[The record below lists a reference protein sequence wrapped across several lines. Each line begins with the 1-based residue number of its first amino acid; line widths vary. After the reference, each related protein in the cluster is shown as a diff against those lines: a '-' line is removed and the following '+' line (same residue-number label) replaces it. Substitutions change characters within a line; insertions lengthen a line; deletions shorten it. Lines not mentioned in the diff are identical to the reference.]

1 MAEDISEASGSPQEP
16 GAGRKRITW
25 NPAKND
31 QLKRE
36 RGIAFETI
44 AYYLEQAQVLAVT
57 AHPNPDRYPHQR
69 LFVFNI
75 NDYIYLVPFVE
86 SDTEIFLKT
95 IIPSRKATRA
105 WLGRRPPH
113 DTAHDA

>member
-1 MAEDISEASGSPQEP
+1 MAEDSTETPGSHQDP
-16 GAGRKRITW
+16 GARGKRLRW
-25 NPAKND
+25 NPAKNE

-44 AYYLEQAQVLAVT
+44 AAYLAQGRVLAVT
-57 AHPNPDRYPHQR
+57 AHANPARYPHQR
-69 LFVFNI
+69 MLVCEI

-86 SDTEIFLKT
+86 SATDMFLQT

-105 WLGRRPPH
+105 WLRRRPPH
-113 DTAHDA
+113 DPAHEA

>member
-1 MAEDISEASGSPQEP
+1 VSAPDAPGNGASGM
-16 GAGRKRITW
+16 KRITW
-25 NPAKND
+25 NAAKND

-44 AYYLEQAQVLAVT
+44 AYYLEQGRTLAVT
-57 AHPNPDRYPHQR
+57 AHPNPTRYPNQR
-69 LFVFNI
+69 VFVFQI

-86 SDTEIFLKT
+86 SDTEVFLKT

-105 WLGRRPPH
+105 WLGRRSPD
-113 DTAHDA
+113 DTAHDS

>member
-1 MAEDISEASGSPQEP
+1 MAEDSAEAPERPQEP

-25 NPAKND
+25 NPAKNE

-44 AYYLEQAQVLAVT
+44 AYYLEQGRVLAVT
-57 AHPNPDRYPHQR
+57 AHHNPDQYPNQR
-69 LFVFNI
+69 LFVFQI

-113 DTAHDA
+113 DPTPDA